1 MPVQPR
7 KILNSL
13 FPYPPKSSSQTSLD
27 ERLIHERLTP
37 LVEALT
43 DPDEA
48 CRRAAIEQVRRTCI
62 PAVVGRLIDRLVGL
76 LGGEDA
82 SRGPALASLAEFGAR
97 ALPSLTLK
105 FTRTRD
111 AALQRGI
118 LETLRR
124 IVPRLKVGDQ
134 IDLLTETMILAR
146 FAADEWVSRALA
158 GLVAVAR
165 RASEAAARTGCS
177 PPPDGNQP

>member
-1 MPVQPR
+1 ML
-7 KILNSL
+7 KSL
-13 FPYPPKSSSQTSLD
+13 FPDPPKSSNQTNLD

-37 LVEALT
+37 LVEAIT
-43 DPDEA
+43 DPDESR
-48 CRRAAIEQVRRTCI
+48 RRAAVEQIRRTCI

-76 LGGEDA
+76 LGGEDVTHQQ
-82 SRGPALASLAEFGAR
+82 ALASLSEFGAL

-118 LETLRR
+118 LEALQR
-124 IVPRLKVGDQ
+124 IVPGLKVGEQ
-134 IDLLTETMILAR
+134 IDLLTETLILDR
-146 FAADEWVSRALA
+146 FAADESVSRASA
-158 GLVAVAR
+158 RLVAVAR

-177 PPPDGNQP
+177 PPPDSEQP

>member
-1 MPVQPR
+1 VHPR

-13 FPYPPKSSSQTSLD
+13 FPDPPKSSGQTSLD
-27 ERLIHERLTP
+27 ERLIHERLNP

-43 DPDEA
+43 DPDESR
-48 CRRAAIEQVRRTCI
+48 RRAAVEHVVRTCI

-76 LGGEDA
+76 LGGEGVT
-82 SRGPALASLAEFGAR
+82 RGPALASLEEFGAR

-118 LETLRR
+118 LEALRR
-124 IVPRLKVGDQ
+124 IVPGLKVGEQ
-134 IDLLTETMILAR
+134 INLLTETLILGR
-146 FAADEWVSRALA
+146 FAADESVSRALA
-158 GLVAVAR
+158 RLVAVAR
-165 RASEAAARTGCS
+165 RASEAAARTV
-177 PPPDGNQP
+177 